1 MSPSPE
7 PIRIARAKDGHVEVD
22 GAFDAFAGHILLR
35 AGFLSVPSLNGR
47 STRLPLDMGRHWEN
61 EQATW
66 AAQMLATARYP
77 VRLDPSLDT
86 RLAPPARLSGP
97 ARPPAVATQAR
108 PTRATFR

>member
-47 STRLPLDMGRHWEN
+47 SIRLPLDMGRSWEN

-66 AAQMLATARYP
+66 AAQMLATAHYP
-77 VRLDPSLDT
+77 VRLDPSLDR
-86 RLAPPARLSGP
+86 RLAPPGQLSGP
-97 ARPPAVATQAR
+97 TRAPAMAGQAR
-108 PTRATFR
+108 PTRAACR